1 MALVNHAG
9 YDTDSAVAW
18 TTINS
23 LSHAPISERKVVESS
38 AFIGMSNA

>member
-9 YDTDSAVAW
+9 YDTDSVVW
-18 TTINS
+18 TAINS